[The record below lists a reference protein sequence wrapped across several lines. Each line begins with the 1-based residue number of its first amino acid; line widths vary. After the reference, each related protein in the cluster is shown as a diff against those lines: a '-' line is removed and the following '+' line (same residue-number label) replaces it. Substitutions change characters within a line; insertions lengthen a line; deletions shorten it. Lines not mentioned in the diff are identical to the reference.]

1 MRSLNGLFGRS
12 PFEPLIEHAQKVNQC
27 VALVRPVAEAVI
39 ARDTDRLEELQ
50 HEMSRTEFE
59 ADQLKDR
66 IRQTLP
72 KRYFLPVNREDVAKF
87 LSEMDKVAD
96 DTEDF
101 AIIATFRSIVIP
113 DDLKDDFLALVDKVL
128 QVSELL
134 LSVTEELGT
143 LQREAFS
150 GPESNDVLMRIQDVC
165 HAEWESDKISRR
177 IARHIYSSDNM
188 EPINVILV
196 EKLCR
201 ALTQVADHAENV
213 GKSMRLM
220 ISRR

>member
-1 MRSLNGLFGRS
+1 MRSLTGLFGRS
-12 PFEPLIEHAQKVNQC
+12 PFEPLIEHARKVQQC

-39 ARDTDRLEELQ
+39 ARDTERLEELQ

-66 IRQTLP
+66 IRQALP
-72 KRYFLPVNREDVAKF
+72 KRYFLPVNREDVARF

-101 AIIATFRSIVIP
+101 AIIATFRPISIP
-113 DDLKDDFLALVDKVL
+113 DDLKEDFLALVDKVL
-128 QVSELL
+128 EVSELL
-134 LSVTEELGT
+134 LGVAEELAS

-150 GPESNDVLMRIQDVC
+150 GPESDDVLLRIQAVC
-165 HAEWESDKISRR
+165 HAEWESDKLSRR
-177 IARHIYSSDNM
+177 IARRIYGDENM
-188 EPINVILV
+188 DPMNVLLV

-201 ALTQVADHAENV
+201 SLTQIADHAENV
-213 GKSMRLM
+213 GKNMRLM
-220 ISRR
+220 IARR

>member
-12 PFEPLIEHAQKVNQC
+12 PFEPLIEHARKVHQC

-39 ARDTDRLEELQ
+39 ARDTKRLEELQ
-50 HEMSRTEFE
+50 HEMSLTEFE

-66 IRQTLP
+66 IRQALP
-72 KRYFLPVNREDVAKF
+72 KRYFLPVNREDVARF

-101 AIIATFRSIVIP
+101 AIIATFRAIVIP
-113 DDLKDDFLALVDKVL
+113 DDLKDDFLKLVDKVL

-134 LSVTEELGT
+134 LSVTEELAV

-150 GPESNDVLMRIQDVC
+150 GPESNDVLMRIQEVC
-165 HAEWESDKISRR
+165 HAEWESDKLSRR
-177 IARHIYSSDNM
+177 IARHIYRDDNM

-201 ALTQVADHAENV
+201 ALTQIADHAENV

>member
-1 MRSLNGLFGRS
+1 MRSLTGLFGRS
-12 PFEPLIEHAQKVNQC
+12 PFEPLIEHARKVHQC
-27 VALVRPVAEAVI
+27 VALVRPVADAVI
-39 ARDTDRLEELQ
+39 TGDTDRLDELQ

-66 IRQTLP
+66 IRQGLP
-72 KRYFLPVNREDVAKF
+72 KRYFLPVNREDVARF

-96 DTEDF
+96 YTEDF
-101 AIIATFRSIVIP
+101 AIAATFRPISIP
-113 DDLKDDFLALVDKVL
+113 DDLKGDFLALVDKVL

-134 LSVTEELGT
+134 LSVAEELAG

-150 GPESNDVLMRIQDVC
+150 GPESNDVLMRIGEVC
-165 HAEWESDKISRR
+165 HAEWESDKLSRR
-177 IARHIYSSDNM
+177 IARRIYSDIEM
-188 EPINVILV
+188 DPINVLLM

-201 ALTQVADHAENV
+201 SLTQIADHAENV
-213 GKSMRLM
+213 GKNMRLM